1 VTISRKT
8 LHAARESLQIIMG
21 NIELSVSDLPE
32 TKRKEAAQKAKAE
45 VLKLAKLLGAEKLAE

>member
-1 VTISRKT
+1 
-8 LHAARESLQIIMG
+8 MG